1 MFYGCT
7 GLTTAPSLPATTL
20 ADFCYEYMF
29 SGCTALKVSTTQT
42 DTYQYAWRIPTSGQG
57 TTATVNWNYNML
69 YNTGGTFKGNPNID
83 TTYYVENPPVSG
95 SVSGFNITFEENG
108 GSEQTDLT
116 EQTALPN
123 PLPTTTK
130 TGYTFV
136 GWYYDSDFTTQ
147 AYAGDELEDD
157 VTLYAKWILNTY
169 TITYNSNGG
178 SSVPQTSN
186 ATQLPNPLPIPTKS
200 GYTFLGWYYDSSFT
214 NAAVAGDSLS
224 SDVTLYA
231 KWQLN
236 TYTIT
241 YNSNGGSS
249 IPQTSDATQLPSE
262 LPIPTKAR
270 NTFVGWYYDSTL
282 KQKAKPN
289 DVINTNIT
297 LYAKW
302 YDSLSAF
309 YTDIA
314 NLIREFENS
323 GDNIKVTD
331 FADRL
336 RALLES
342 V

>member
-1 MFYGCT
+1 MAAKVFEVGDV
-7 GLTTAPSLPATTL
+7 LPATTQL
-20 ADFCYEYMF
+20 RISWFGDITSITNNKYILTADYSMVFVWK
-29 SGCTALKVSTTQT
+29 T
-42 DTYQYAWRIPTSGQG
+42 
-57 TTATVNWNYNML
+57 
-69 YNTGGTFKGNPNID
+69 NTGALTIAYDYYYEEDYVETITHLIYHKTDGFMTPYTNASGDHAYVDID
-83 TTYYVENPPVSG
+83 TSTWDLDIRTIA
-95 SVSGFNITFEENG
+95 SVDTGMDIFTWE
-108 GSEQTDLT
+108 DLN
-116 EQTALPN
+116 AP
-123 PLPTTTK
+123 
-130 TGYTFV
+130 
-136 GWYYDSDFTTQ
+136 SC
-147 AYAGDELEDD
+147 
-157 VTLYAKWILNTY
+157 Y
-169 TITYNSNGG
+169 TISFNSNGG
-178 SSVPQTSN
+178 TTFSDIEE
-186 ATQLPNPLPIPTKS
+186 ATELPSELPIPTKS
-200 GYTFLGWYYDSSFT
+200 GYTFVNWYYDSAFT
-214 NAAVAGDSLS
+214 QIANPGDTIESN
-224 SDVTLYA
+224 VTLYA

-241 YNSNGGSS
+241 FESNGGSS
-249 IPQTSDATQLPSE
+249 VSQISNATQLPSE

-289 DVINTNIT
+289 DTINTNVT